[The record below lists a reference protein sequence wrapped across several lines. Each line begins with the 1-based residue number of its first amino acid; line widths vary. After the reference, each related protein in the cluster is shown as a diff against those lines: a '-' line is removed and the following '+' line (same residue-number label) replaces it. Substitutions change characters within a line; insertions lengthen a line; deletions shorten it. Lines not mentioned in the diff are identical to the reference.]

1 MNPIPRQG
9 NIKNIT
15 NFGQK
20 CQQSDTGTT
29 QLRQDKVLPRDARNV
44 LSADR
49 PAFKVIVFA
58 QVCKCW
64 QCGLDDD
71 QDDHLMILYL
81 SVSNNAVMKEMIF
94 DRKLYLR

>member
-1 MNPIPRQG
+1 M
-9 NIKNIT
+9 
-15 NFGQK
+15 
-20 CQQSDTGTT
+20 
-29 QLRQDKVLPRDARNV
+29 PRDARNV

-58 QVCKCW
+58 QVGNG
-64 QCGLDDD
+64 GLDDD